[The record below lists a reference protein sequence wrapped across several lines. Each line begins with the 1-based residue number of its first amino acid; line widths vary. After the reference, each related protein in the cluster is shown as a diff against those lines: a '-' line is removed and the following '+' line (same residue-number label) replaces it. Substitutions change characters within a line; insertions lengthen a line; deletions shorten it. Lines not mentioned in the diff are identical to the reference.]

1 MSALTALLGGLGL
14 FLLGTWLMTEG
25 LKLAAGNA
33 LRTILE
39 TWTRSPLRGLLAGF
53 LITAAVRSSSA
64 VTVAA
69 IGFVNAGL
77 LSLTQAVWVV
87 FGTNLGTTTTA
98 WLIAFVGIRFDIAA
112 LALPLLGIGM
122 LLRLSAGTRQR
133 AGGLGQ
139 ALAGFGCFF
148 LGIEILQGGFAGL
161 APRIAEL
168 GLPEGG
174 PAAILAFVGLGIV
187 LTLATQSSA
196 AAIAIALTA
205 SAGGAVPLELAAA
218 AVIGTNIGTTS
229 TALLAAL
236 GATAPAR
243 RVATAH
249 IVFNLLTG
257 IAALA
262 LLPGLLALSRWLPA
276 ALGAGAD
283 MPNVL
288 AVFHTLFNLLG
299 VLLMWPIAGWL
310 VRRLARL
317 FTSPDEVLGRP
328 QHLDATLLP
337 VPDLAVQGL
346 EREVARMLAMAAE
359 CARGRIVPAPGTA
372 AAPAEQLRAIMRLG
386 QEVRGFVAQ
395 LNSRPLADG
404 VAAALPH
411 LLRAVQH
418 AEMIAALS
426 GRLDGAE
433 AGPARS
439 AVAADWAE
447 LRLQTIGTLT
457 RVMADEA
464 DEAARAEA
472 AYQAV
477 KNGLLAAAAHGRTP
491 VAALDAALLQAQ
503 AMRRIADAV
512 RKGGR
517 RLRAVRRGALPD
529 VTGASRAADAEEPL
543 DAEVSAASRRPADKP

>member
-14 FLLGTWLMTEG
+14 FLLGTWMMTEG

-39 TWTRSPLRGLLAGF
+39 SWTRSPLRGLLAGF

-87 FGTNLGTTTTA
+87 FGTNVGTTTTA
-98 WLIAFVGIRFDIAA
+98 WLVAFVGIRFDIAA
-112 LALPLLGIGM
+112 LALPLLGLGM
-122 LLRLSAGTRQR
+122 LLRLASGRRQR
-133 AGGLGQ
+133 AAGIGQ

-168 GLPEGG
+168 GLPESG
-174 PAAILAFVGLGIV
+174 PLAVLGFVGLGIV
-187 LTLATQSSA
+187 LTLATQSSS

-218 AVIGTNIGTTS
+218 TVIGTNIGTTS
-229 TALLAAL
+229 TALLAAI

-249 IVFNLLTG
+249 IAFNLVTG
-257 IAALA
+257 VAALA
-262 LLPGLLALSRWLPA
+262 LLPGLLAVSRWLPA
-276 ALGAGAD
+276 ALGAGAE
-283 MPNVL
+283 MPTVL

-299 VLLMWPIAGWL
+299 VLLMWPVTGWL
-310 VRRLARL
+310 VRRLARV
-317 FTSPDEVLGRP
+317 FTSPEEALGRP

-337 VPDLAVQGL
+337 VPELAAQGL
-346 EREVARMLAMAAE
+346 EREVARMLELAAA
-359 CARGRIVPAPGTA
+359 CAAGRIRPAPGP
-372 AAPAEQLRAIMRLG
+372 APAPHEQLGAIGRLG
-386 QEVRGFVAQ
+386 QEVRSFIAQ
-395 LNSRPLADG
+395 LNGRQLPDE
-404 VAAALPH
+404 VVAALPH

-418 AEMIAALS
+418 AETIAALAE
-426 GRLDGAE
+426 RLGGPEAE
-433 AGPARS
+433 PAHR
-439 AVAADWAE
+439 AAAPEWAE
-447 LRLQTIGTLT
+447 LRMQALEALT
-457 RVMADEA
+457 PVMADEA
-464 DEAARAEA
+464 ATAARAEA

-477 KNGLLAAAAHGRTP
+477 KGALLAAAARGRTP

-503 AMRRIADAV
+503 AMRRIAAAV
-512 RKGGR
+512 LKGRR
-517 RLRAVRRGALPD
+517 RLRTARPGSAPAAPA
-529 VTGASRAADAEEPL
+529 GCPIPASM
-543 DAEVSAASRRPADKP
+543 SRL